1 MSITEKRG
9 IEPRVEVRAEPKCR
23 LIPLQIYNLFL
34 NKQFMDTKDFV
45 KLIEQ
50 HQKELGELMRRK
62 LPVIVGRMAKDHFQ
76 DNFRKGGF
84 VNNGLQKWPQSKRQ
98 RSGTGSA
105 AAQYGPLL
113 SGRNHLFG
121 SIKYVPGDYRVK
133 VANEVPYAAIHN
145 EGGTATPTVTPKMR
159 RFAWAMYYKAAG
171 KKKGKKKTKEA
182 GTQENAAAGV
192 WKALALTKKQKLS
205 IKIPKRKF
213 LGESA
218 ELTKDINDK
227 IEQLIT
233 KILKT

>member
-1 MSITEKRG
+1 
-9 IEPRVEVRAEPKCR
+9 
-23 LIPLQIYNLFL
+23 
-34 NKQFMDTKDFV
+34 MDAKDFV

-84 VNNGLQKWPQSKRQ
+84 MNNGLQKWPQSKRQ

-121 SIKYVPGDYRVK
+121 SIKYMPGDYRVK
-133 VANEVPYAAIHN
+133 VANGVPYAAIHN

-159 RFAWAMYYKAAG
+159 RFAWAMYYKAVG

-182 GTQENAAAGV
+182 GTQKNAAAGV

-213 LGESA
+213 LGESE
-218 ELTKDINDK
+218 ELTKKINNT
-227 IEQLIT
+227 IEQQIIKNMKL
-233 KILKT
+233 